1 LILNLASLAWCL
13 LDGVARA
20 DARGK
25 SDSVPTYLLAFPTQR
40 RSPRTANTNN
50 AVRKQTSTVLYIH
63 RQHFPHIY
71 LNNMDRLQQH
81 QSSNDGKK
89 LEIIKDIS
97 DRLEIGLN
105 EDALQAITDLLRA
118 GVHPDAVVAVVTS
131 LNQHA
136 H

>member
-1 LILNLASLAWCL
+1 
-13 LDGVARA
+13 
-20 DARGK
+20 
-25 SDSVPTYLLAFPTQR
+25 
-40 RSPRTANTNN
+40 
-50 AVRKQTSTVLYIH
+50 
-63 RQHFPHIY
+63 
-71 LNNMDRLQQH
+71 MDRLQQH